1 MSTDITW
8 LIGGPQGSGVETG
21 ANIFSRVCAEMGY
34 QVFGKREF
42 YSNIKGEHSYFAV
55 RVADKKI
62 HSNLNDVTVMVS
74 FDAETI
80 FRHYNEVMSGGAL
93 IYDSDLEKTGT
104 DDVNTLNQIFKSR
117 LHKELE
123 AKNKPFTISGVLEM
137 AKENGVNLYPVS
149 FRDILS
155 KLADETGNPKLKALI
170 RMFNVIG
177 VSLSLGLLK
186 MPPDSLFKSIEN
198 IFSKKPK
205 IAEINKQAAN
215 HSYNF
220 AAAKFN
226 DFKYSLPGTKKEPH
240 TLLVQGHL
248 GTAI

>member
-62 HSNLNDVTVMVS
+62 HSSLNDVTVMVS

-80 FRHYNEVMSGGAL
+80 FRHYTEVMSGGAL
-93 IYDSDLEKTGT
+93 IYDSDLENTTT
-104 DDVNTLNQIFKSR
+104 DDVHTLNQIFKSR

-123 AKNKPFTISGVLEM
+123 AKNKPFTISGGIFSRPNDNETPITLNIRISDFSFGLSVSSANLERM
-137 AKENGVNLYPVS
+137 SLK
-149 FRDILS
+149 
-155 KLADETGNPKLKALI
+155 ETG
-170 RMFNVIG
+170 
-177 VSLSLGLLK
+177 
-186 MPPDSLFKSIEN
+186 
-198 IFSKKPK
+198 
-205 IAEINKQAAN
+205 
-215 HSYNF
+215 
-220 AAAKFN
+220 
-226 DFKYSLPGTKKEPH
+226 
-240 TLLVQGHL
+240 
-248 GTAI
+248 